1 MPKSELVSRRLQG
14 LMMEMFILKRK
25 PVNATAEPVASDNR
39 SRRELTLPAKSSQA
53 RLFISHIS
61 PVTGTT

>member
-39 SRRELTLPAKSSQA
+39 SRRELTLLAK
-53 RLFISHIS
+53 
-61 PVTGTT
+61 